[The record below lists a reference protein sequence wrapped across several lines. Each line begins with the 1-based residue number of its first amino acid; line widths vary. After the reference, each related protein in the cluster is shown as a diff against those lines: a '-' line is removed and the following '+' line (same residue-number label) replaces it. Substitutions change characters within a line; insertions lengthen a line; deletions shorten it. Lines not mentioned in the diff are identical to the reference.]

1 MKIGYIQKRSSL
13 MSESEQL
20 KELLKSG
27 IEGIYIYSPT
37 TGLQEAIKSC
47 REGDTLVVWS
57 AAVIGNHAYAKTI
70 KALAEIGADL
80 HILRKSLDVPCK
92 QSVPAANGLNDI
104 KQASRMNGKKNG
116 RKLSIT
122 PEQAKSI
129 EAYVGEGNTQ
139 AQAAKHYSV
148 STRAVSWILNG
159 TYFKPDVPLKG
170 GSDVSN

>member
-13 MSESEQL
+13 MSEDDQA
-20 KELLKSG
+20 KELLKHG
-27 IEGIYIYSPT
+27 IEHVNLYTPDE
-37 TGLQEAIKSC
+37 GLNEAIKSC
-47 REGDTLVVWS
+47 RKGDELVVWS

-70 KALAEIGADL
+70 KALAAIGADL
-80 HILRKSLDVPCK
+80 HVLRKGLDIPCK
-92 QSVPAANGLNDI
+92 QSIPAADGLNDI

-122 PEQAKSI
+122 PAQAKNI

-139 AQAAKHYSV
+139 AQAAEHYGV

-159 TYFKPDVPLKG
+159 TYFKPDVQG
-170 GSDVSN
+170 DEDVSNS